1 MTTNKTTKLR
11 CIVTGKQLL
20 ATKEYY
26 KRKVEKAGD
35 EQELH
40 RTYVCRE
47 AKNMIKQGTSVN
59 RVREILSVD
68 LSSVDDVPQDVI
80 DEIIQS
86 NTKTNFRRI
95 NNLVNINSMMN
106 TATDPEVREYIDRLK
121 RSS

>member
-1 MTTNKTTKLR
+1 MTANKTTKLR

-26 KRKVEKAGD
+26 KRKVEKAGN

-47 AKNMIKQGTSVN
+47 AKNMIKQGTSVD
-59 RVREILSVD
+59 RVRDILNVD
-68 LSSVDDVPQDVI
+68 RSAVGEVPQDVI

-121 RSS
+121 KSS